1 MSQDDTTR
9 QISGWDA
16 AAIGILGTVGA
27 VLSYD
32 ALQQMAVA
40 MHVRGPLTYL
50 FPAVIDGFIAYG
62 VRALLVLREAPWP
75 ARAYAWSL
83 FTGATSTS
91 IWANALHAV
100 RLNEQTSL
108 NQGLRLPNTAVG
120 FLSTLAPLALGG
132 AVHLYIV
139 MARHAPK
146 RGNRS
151 EGEVAAEPT
160 GERDVQHRSG
170 TARAWLFRTRRTM
183 TLEAGRDRN
192 VSRDHL
198 KAADRAAPE
207 LPFGT
212 PAPPT
217 PPALQTGG
225 GTSIAPP
232 PGTGTAPGITG
243 PSGTGTVL
251 GSAPLSGTG
260 LGTVPGSGPGGAGL
274 AGTGPST
281 TTGTGTVPPSGTAT
295 TPGQGTVRSAAG
307 TLGGTVVGAGVGTVL
322 PPGAGTVPSPG
333 TVPPVRTGTV
343 PPLGTGTVPQSGVGT
358 VPSPGTVPPV
368 RTGTVAPTGTA
379 VAVGTGTVPPLGT
392 GTVPQ
397 SGAGTV
403 PSPGTV
409 PPVRTGTVAPTG
421 TAVAVG
427 TGTV

>member
-62 VRALLVLREAPWP
+62 VRALLVLREAPWQ

-146 RGNRS
+146 RGSRP
-151 EGEVAAEPT
+151 EQEVAAETT
-160 GERDVQHRSG
+160 GEPDVQHRSG
-170 TARAWLFRTRRTM
+170 TVRAWLFRTRRTM
-183 TLEAGRDRN
+183 ALEAGRDHT
-192 VSRDHL
+192 VGRDHL

-207 LPFGT
+207 LQGPFGT
-212 PAPPT
+212 PTPPT

-225 GTSIAPP
+225 GTSIAPLLP
-232 PGTGTAPGITG
+232 GTGTGTAPGITG
-243 PSGTGTVL
+243 LSGTGTVL
-251 GSAPLSGTG
+251 GSVPPLGTG
-260 LGTVPGSGPGGAGL
+260 LGTVPGSGPGGVGL
-274 AGTGPST
+274 AGTGLSS
-281 TTGTGTVPPSGTAT
+281 TTGTGTVPPSGTAIP
-295 TPGQGTVRSAAG
+295 PGQGTVRSGAG
-307 TLGGTVVGAGVGTVL
+307 ILGGTVVGTGVGTVL
-322 PPGAGTVPSPG
+322 PPGAGTVPPS
-333 TVPPVRTGTV
+333 
-343 PPLGTGTVPQSGVGT
+343 GTGTG
-358 VPSPGTVPPV
+358 PSPGTVPPV
-368 RTGTVAPTGTA
+368 RTGT
-379 VAVGTGTVPPLGT
+379 
-392 GTVPQ
+392 
-397 SGAGTV
+397 
-403 PSPGTV
+403 
-409 PPVRTGTVAPTG
+409 
-421 TAVAVG
+421 
-427 TGTV
+427 